1 MVQNLFLPVDSNSTQ
16 DDMTIRI
23 LVISD
28 NPAVKDSFP
37 AEPGGPGAPAAGRR
51 DGGANTAFIFT
62 SYQDAAETATRTSPH
77 VLLAEIG
84 GADDAAQWQTAAE
97 LKKNRRLPLIAFMPA
112 AALDTVSLYPGY
124 DDFVI
129 MPCNSAELLFR
140 ISRLV
145 KNDKA
150 DNPEL
155 IKCDDLI
162 IDTAT
167 CEVTVDGVK
176 VDLTFKEYELLK
188 LLAASK
194 GRVFTR
200 EALLD
205 KIWGYDYFGGDRT
218 VDVHV
223 RRLRS
228 KIEDAAHSYIET
240 VRNIGYKFI
249 KNM

>member
-1 MVQNLFLPVDSNSTQ
+1 MIQNSFLPEGNSLTQ
-16 DDMTIRI
+16 DEMTIRI

-28 NPAVKDSFP
+28 NPAVKESFP
-37 AEPGGPGAPAAGRR
+37 AEPGAAGAPAAGWR
-51 DGGANTAFIFT
+51 DGGTNAAFIFT
-62 SYQDAAETATRTSPH
+62 SYQDAAETTTRTSPQ

-84 GADDAAQWQTAAE
+84 GADDMAQWQTAAE

-112 AALDTVSLYPGY
+112 AALNLVSLYQGY

-155 IKCDDLI
+155 IKCDDLV
-162 IDTAT
+162 IDPAT
-167 CEVTVDGVK
+167 CEVTVDGIK

-188 LLAASK
+188 LMAASK

-228 KIEDAAHSYIET
+228 KIEDATHSYIET

-249 KNM
+249 KNI

>member
-1 MVQNLFLPVDSNSTQ
+1 MVQNSFLLEDNDLTQ
-16 DDMTIRI
+16 DEMTIRI

-28 NPAVKDSFP
+28 NPAVKDGFP
-37 AEPGGPGAPAAGRR
+37 TEPGGSAMSATGSINAVFVFA
-51 DGGANTAFIFT
+51 
-62 SYQDAAETATRTSPH
+62 SYQDAAETATRISPQI
-77 VLLAEIG
+77 LLAEISG
-84 GADDAAQWQTAAE
+84 SDDTAKWQIVAE

-112 AALDTVSLYPGY
+112 AALDTVSLYQGY

-129 MPCNSAELLFR
+129 MPCNNAELLFR

-145 KNDKA
+145 KIDKA
-150 DNPEL
+150 DNSEL

-188 LLAASK
+188 LLAGSK

-249 KNM
+249 KNI